1 MAKKKSWLKSK
12 TIWVNAIIASLAI
25 VEANT
30 QLLQSVLP
38 TNIYVIVAIVLPII
52 NIFLRTITTEAIVS
66 KKE

>member
-12 TIWVNAIIASLAI
+12 TIWVNAVIASLAI
-25 VEANT
+25 IEANT

-38 TNIYVIVAIVLPII
+38 TNIYVIVAIVLPIV

>member
-12 TIWVNAIIASLAI
+12 TIWVNAIIAKLAI